1 MSTARLLRRSA
12 LIVRKR
18 SGLKFSRK
26 IGRLVAFSAESKRKF
41 EPE

>member
-18 SGLKFSRK
+18 SGLKLSRE
-26 IGRLVAFSAESKRKF
+26 IGRLVAFSARSKRKF
-41 EPE
+41 KLE